1 MRAGNIRARTLGT
14 LEPLVLCGPGAPAT
28 TDESVESRLQQA
40 EADVLRLSSKLAERD
55 LEVGRLFKQ
64 LEQAQVQMRARDA
77 KVAELTR
84 RVSTLLKDR
93 RP

>member
-1 MRAGNIRARTLGT
+1 MFLSDDCIMIPACMVSYAGEALDEKTPLHRAEQAL
-14 LEPLVLCGPGAPAT
+14 
-28 TDESVESRLQQA
+28 SR
-40 EADVLRLSSKLAERD
+40 EGS
-55 LEVGRLFKQ
+55 RLFKQ

-93 RP
+93 KP